1 MVGYIWI
8 NSAAIPTHFKKEL
21 EEGEKSSMLNLGL
34 MFFNVIE
41 NDQSCLFISYVRLSV
56 LLEMPSRFIFFLP
69 YLFSYEEEATI
80 NSILQKE
87 KLLKIPRNS
96 VLSSPLPFK
105 GLICKSRKIN

>member
-8 NSAAIPTHFKKEL
+8 NLVAIPTHFKKEL
-21 EEGEKSSMLNLGL
+21 EEGKKSSMLNLGL

-96 VLSSPLPFK
+96 VLSWPLPFK
-105 GLICKSRKIN
+105 GLVCKSRKIN

>member
-1 MVGYIWI
+1 
-8 NSAAIPTHFKKEL
+8 
-21 EEGEKSSMLNLGL
+21 MLNLGL

-41 NDQSCLFISYVRLSV
+41 NDQSCLFISYVRHSV
-56 LLEMPSRFIFFLP
+56 LLKMLPQFIFFLP

-96 VLSSPLPFK
+96 VLSSPLLFN
-105 GLICKSRKIN
+105 GLVCKSRKIN